1 MSLQHRQ
8 QVTFL
13 GMMIG
18 AMLGAIGALVWL
30 DYLSDMDETDN
41 ITKLSFGD
49 AARIGTAT
57 FALARQIYAL
67 ANEEQE
73 AE

>member
-1 MSLQHRQ
+1 MSLQYRQ
-8 QVTFL
+8 QIAFL
-13 GMMIG
+13 GMIIG

-30 DYLSDMDETDN
+30 DYLSDLDDGEQ
-41 ITKLSFGD
+41 IAKLSFGD

-73 AE
+73 GE